1 VSGLSVGLR
10 NRAVVMLLAVLV
22 AGCTGQVPA
31 GAASQAP
38 SGSARP
44 SATRATPRPT
54 PSPIAASPSATVV
67 SPSPST
73 ASGSPGSSS
82 TAFACGR
89 EKLPDRDAM
98 LAGWTKPFLYFQAG
112 CTGPHAIGDKSAMV
126 SCSVDEAGFASYQLG
141 APDGLRPNYDPPDP
155 SLRGRVWLAAA
166 IWFAEDPP
174 VYLIPWVY
182 IDYTAMKAGDGAL
195 SWDTDGT
202 WYNLDGS
209 IARRTDAPY
218 VIDLAVRDPT
228 HRARRAAAA
237 EWYSWWDA
245 SDFNGRGSGLNHIN
259 LASVGC

>member
-1 VSGLSVGLR
+1 VSGLSVGHR
-10 NRAVVMLLAVLV
+10 NRAAGLLLALLL
-22 AGCTGQVPA
+22 AACTGEAPA
-31 GAASQAP
+31 GAVSQAP
-38 SGSARP
+38 KASAP
-44 SATRATPRPT
+44 TSPTRATPRPT
-54 PSPIAASPSATVV
+54 PPSGA
-67 SPSPST
+67 PSPSRGGATSSPAT
-73 ASGSPGSSS
+73 ATGSPGSSS

-89 EKLPDRDAM
+89 EKVPDRDAM
-98 LAGWTKPFLYFQAG
+98 GAGWTKPFLYFQAG
-112 CTGPHAIGDKSAMV
+112 CTGPHAIADKSAMV
-126 SCSVDEAGFASYQLG
+126 SCSVDEAGFASYQLA
-141 APDGLRPNYDPPDP
+141 APDGLRPNYDPPDA

-166 IWFAEDPP
+166 IWFTEDPP

-182 IDYTAMKAGDGAL
+182 IDYTSMKADDGAL
-195 SWDTDGT
+195 SWATDGT

-245 SDFNGRGSGLNHIN
+245 TDFNGRGSGINHIN